1 MLLEDAR
8 FTESD
13 KVCFEEIIE
22 VLKKYNL
29 IDKYGIGLL
38 HDHFPIHLDEVLLE
52 TTLSEDKTIQT
63 RTIKREDAK
72 NVNHFETAWYFDK
85 DTNNIICSQISE
97 RK

>member
-52 TTLSEDKTIQT
+52 T
-63 RTIKREDAK
+63 IKREDAK